1 MTLTTECDL
10 EEGPGWACQFS
21 PSPDSSLVPKEGD
34 GDAKSLESVQGGP
47 SEVLPGVPLAQVSG
61 SEKGV
66 KTVDSEPDVG
76 ALEEEPGIAPLS
88 IQDYSEPSHQ
98 VKSSVLC
105 NLEPAFLQTQ
115 ICSELVNDDPS
126 AGVVSSNYT
135 TVVDTLKVIGAEINQ
150 LGKKMQSPEHALKM
164 FDILPQPN
172 PENEY
177 GAEGMSRLDEPPE
190 KMRTPSFVPSILD
203 KVMARVGNPYVGD
216 GNEEDERLSDE
227 TDLKT
232 VSGNKSEINQVSLTE
247 SNIVSLPNEA
257 HGVNLSIAS
266 GLADESAKVE
276 FRRDAQC
283 HVDDGA
289 QEVFDKR
296 SQQVSAVISRGG
308 RKNLEEKGGISN
320 LSDAQ
325 SKRAAHAPSDFEPN
339 RGLNWARAVT
349 EGSKPKANAPRLN

>member
-1 MTLTTECDL
+1 MLKAVNFDCL
-10 EEGPGWACQFS
+10 GPGWACQFS
-21 PSPDSSLVPKEGD
+21 PSPDRSLFPKEGD

-47 SEVLPGVPLAQVSG
+47 SEVLPGVPLAQASG
-61 SEKGV
+61 SVKGV
-66 KTVDSEPDVG
+66 KTVDSDEPDVG
-76 ALEEEPGIAPLS
+76 ALEEEPGITPLS

-115 ICSELVNDDPS
+115 ICSDLVNDDPS

-150 LGKKMQSPEHALKM
+150 LGKKMQSLEHALKM

-190 KMRTPSFVPSILD
+190 KMRTPSFVPSVLD
-203 KVMARVGNPYVGD
+203 KGMARVGNPYVGD
-216 GNEEDERLSDE
+216 GNEEGERLSDE

-232 VSGNKSEINQVSLTE
+232 VSGNKSKINQVSLTE

-257 HGVNLSIAS
+257 HGVNLSIVS

-276 FRRDAQC
+276 FRIDAQC

-296 SQQVSAVISRGG
+296 GVLPAVHHRKDADVQPAGSAKIQLGRPVSSLGDQVGY
-308 RKNLEEKGGISN
+308 L
-320 LSDAQ
+320 
-325 SKRAAHAPSDFEPN
+325 
-339 RGLNWARAVT
+339 
-349 EGSKPKANAPRLN
+349 APRLSPTTQASLLIHAVESLGKSGLG